1 MAGTWEQEGF
11 AGSEEVHNESNTI
24 SASLRVEQGDI
35 ACLLVR
41 CNRNSV
47 VFTFYEDFLKPA
59 SSQAFRSGHY
69 CVIAETQ
76 MSSSDELMP
85 G

>member
-35 ACLLVR
+35 ACLLVS

-59 SSQAFRSGHY
+59 SSQAFRSGH
-69 CVIAETQ
+69 
-76 MSSSDELMP
+76 
-85 G
+85 

>member
-11 AGSEEVHNESNTI
+11 AGSEEAHNESNTI

-35 ACLLVR
+35 ACLLVS

-59 SSQAFRSGHY
+59 SSQAFTY
-69 CVIAETQ
+69 LLATKF
-76 MSSSDELMP
+76 
-85 G
+85 